1 MDSKLRRMTILASMA
16 VILLAA
22 MLVLYVNRER
32 GERPAR
38 RMGTTFIVPILRIF
52 LYFSYISV

>member
-32 GERPAR
+32 GERPAPLSLWSCR
-38 RMGTTFIVPILRIF
+38 RNRTADRSATI
-52 LYFSYISV
+52 